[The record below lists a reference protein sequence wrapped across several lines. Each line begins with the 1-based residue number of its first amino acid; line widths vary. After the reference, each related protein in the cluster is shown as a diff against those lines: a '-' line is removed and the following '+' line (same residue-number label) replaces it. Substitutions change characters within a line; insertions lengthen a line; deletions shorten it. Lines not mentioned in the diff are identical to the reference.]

1 MRHSLSFAAPIA
13 VVLGIAAVLTMTGCG
28 KNAAAQAAAAPPP
41 PQVDVAQVISKK
53 VTEFD
58 EFTGRFEAVE
68 RVEIRPRVSGYIASV
83 NFDEGR
89 EVHKGDVLFVID
101 PRPYEADFKHAKAQL
116 DQARSQSVLAKSERE
131 RASKL
136 LQAHAISQEE
146 YDTRVAGLEQADA
159 NVEAAQA
166 ALDTAALN
174 LTFTR
179 VTAPISGRISRA
191 LVTEGNLV
199 STGQTLLTTLV
210 SLDPI
215 YVRFDGDEQAYLKY
229 TKLARESAQAHAAA
243 KANSAGKGNGS
254 VTGQARKPREAS
266 RPTSAGHAPV
276 PEGEAQEAGEAGAE
290 VMVGLADEPGYPHQ
304 GVMVFVDNEL
314 DPTTGTIRGRARL
327 ENHDRAFTP
336 GLFAR
341 VKLMG
346 SNQYTA
352 LLINDSAIG
361 TDQTVRY
368 VLVVGADNK
377 VQYRPVKLGPIIDG
391 LRVVT
396 DGLTAG
402 ETIVVSGLQ
411 RVRPGAPVAP
421 QRVAMGER
429 HRGPG
434 NQPDTML
441 ARNAK
446 LASNAA
452 PAGHETDSKGVVDSG
467 SVNGSPATES
477 GSVNPNSATE
487 SGTVQSGSAATRSI
501 NATARADAASK
512 AKLALNSNTD
522 AGHATAGV
530 AQSN

>member
-1 MRHSLSFAAPIA
+1 MRHSFSIAAPSV
-13 VVLGIAAVLTMTGCG
+13 VVLAVAAALTLTGCG
-28 KNAAAQAAAAPPP
+28 SNAAAQAAAAAAAAPP
-41 PQVDVAQVISKK
+41 PQVDVAQVISKQ

-83 NFDEGR
+83 NFAEGR

-101 PRPYEADFKHAKAQL
+101 QRPYEADYKHAKAQL
-116 DQARSQSVLAKSERE
+116 DQARSQSTLAKSERE
-131 RASKL
+131 RATKL

-174 LTFTR
+174 LTFTKI
-179 VTAPISGRISRA
+179 TAPISGRISRA

-199 STGQTLLTTLV
+199 ATGQTLLTTLV
-210 SLDPI
+210 SIDPI
-215 YVRFDGDEQAYLKY
+215 YVRFDGDEQAFLRY
-229 TKLARESAQAHAAA
+229 TKIARDLAAQAKSGA
-243 KANSAGKGNGS
+243 KAN
-254 VTGQARKPREAS
+254 
-266 RPTSAGHAPV
+266 
-276 PEGEAQEAGEAGAE
+276 EAGTTGSP
-290 VMVGLADEPGYPHQ
+290 VMVGLANEPGYPHQ

-327 ENHDRAFTP
+327 DNHDRAFTP

-346 SNQYTA
+346 SNQYNA
-352 LLINDSAIG
+352 LLINDSSIG

-368 VLVVGADNK
+368 VLVVGSDNK

-396 DGLTAG
+396 DGLKAG

-411 RVRPGAPVAP
+411 RVRPGSPVTPAN
-421 QRVAMGER
+421 VAMGER
-429 HRGPG
+429 HRGQG
-434 NQPDTML
+434 QPETLL

-446 LASNAA
+446 LASNTSSHNATPPAGAPSGAMQPLGTSAA
-452 PAGHETDSKGVVDSG
+452 PGAAQTSSI
-467 SVNGSPATES
+467 
-477 GSVNPNSATE
+477 NSAPGSTR
-487 SGTVQSGSAATRSI
+487 QSHA
-501 NATARADAASK
+501 N
-512 AKLALNSNTD
+512 KLALNSNIDTARPQD
-522 AGHATAGV
+522 AATF
-530 AQSN
+530 N